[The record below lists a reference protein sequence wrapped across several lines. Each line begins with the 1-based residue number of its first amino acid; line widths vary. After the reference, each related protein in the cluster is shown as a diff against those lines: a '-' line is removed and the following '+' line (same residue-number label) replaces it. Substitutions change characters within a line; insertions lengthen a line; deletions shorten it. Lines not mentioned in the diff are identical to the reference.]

1 MPFDGLDVY
10 QLASSLG
17 LPDLEREAGRAGVMS
32 VLQVTAYYV
41 ERRVRHSVARIL
53 EYQMGEIEMQVAY
66 EGVRLAKPMQLAV
79 EREQIERLNEV
90 LLDVNFGK
98 LGDQS
103 DLSYNERSLWLIQRA
118 SGSHL
123 HGIMVAPDRP
133 EMPYSTI
140 VNAIDAHLPEAI
152 REVPLRS

>member
-1 MPFDGLDVY
+1 M
-10 QLASSLG
+10 AS
-17 LPDLEREAGRAGVMS
+17 PCD
-32 VLQVTAYYV
+32 
-41 ERRVRHSVARIL
+41 
-53 EYQMGEIEMQVAY
+53 
-66 EGVRLAKPMQLAV
+66 LAV

-123 HGIMVAPDRP
+123 HSIMIAPDRP

-152 REVPLRS
+152 LEVPLRD